1 MRAPYQHSPASQV
14 HYLSIGL
21 FGQVSAGYCFKQR
34 QAARGASRGRIQLN
48 PSVCPACSATA
59 LPQSCWK
66 LSGSCTRGRTWACP
80 YNPPQETTSQATKRD
95 TVKARNILQQSQ
107 PPAGLIV
114 MKTAMER
121 ERERVT
127 VPLNVPNVLIFSS
140 LNKTVA
146 PFNPLQTLLG
156 RPAMP
161 WLLRCIGVAF
171 TAGQTVGPYDLVAV
185 QLLEEAPGAKLRQ
198 FGMSCC
204 WWNWRHTS

>member
-1 MRAPYQHSPASQV
+1 MQAEEESSWIPLFVQHVQLLHSPNPVGSWAGPVRAVGLERAHTIRRRKQHHKQQKETQSKLATSCNSHSHQLDS
-14 HYLSIGL
+14 LSW
-21 FGQVSAGYCFKQR
+21 R
-34 QAARGASRGRIQLN
+34 RR
-48 PSVCPACSATA
+48 
-59 LPQSCWK
+59 W
-66 LSGSCTRGRTWACP
+66 
-80 YNPPQETTSQATKRD
+80 
-95 TVKARNILQQSQ
+95 
-107 PPAGLIV
+107 
-114 MKTAMER
+114 R